1 MAMPTLVRCDA
12 LLALGKFRAEP
23 ELVVPALTKSLNDP
37 NPKVR
42 LFACMALAEV
52 GGKAK
57 QAVPALVQ
65 ALDDSDSRVRRQAA
79 SALHQIDPE
88 SAADVN

>member
-1 MAMPTLVRCDA
+1 
-12 LLALGKFRAEP
+12 
-23 ELVVPALTKSLNDP
+23 
-37 NPKVR
+37 
-42 LFACMALAEV
+42 MALAEV

-65 ALDDSDSRVRRQAA
+65 ALDDSDSSVRRQAA